1 MSKVIQKAKSLTALK
16 GSVEKAKSLIARKEK
31 TETPKTPKQ
40 LPVQKRIVKGNPD
53 NQYKSKLMMCIE
65 VLCTLV
71 PNGPMKLTQLRDKFE
86 MDEARLKPHLRLLWN
101 RGLIEE
107 EDFGEEEPYYVVTE
121 RGLKVLKVVSPLIK
135 EAHKL
140 EMRNFE
146 AISNVLS
153 GAGYA

>member
-1 MSKVIQKAKSLTALK
+1 MSNVIRRAKSLTVLK
-16 GSVEKAKSLIARKEK
+16 DSVEKAKTLLARKEK
-31 TETPKTPKQ
+31 TETPKSVT
-40 LPVQKRIVKGNPD
+40 VKKHILNGNPD
-53 NQYKSKLMMCIE
+53 SQYKSKLAICIE
-65 VLCTLV
+65 ILCTLV

-86 MDEARLKPHLRLLWN
+86 MDEARLQPHLRLLWN

-107 EDFGEEEPYYVVTE
+107 EDFGDEEPYYVVTE

-153 GAGYA
+153 GAGYS

>member
-1 MSKVIQKAKSLTALK
+1 MSNVIRKAKSLNVLK
-16 GSVEKAKSLIARKEK
+16 DSVEKAKTLIARKEK
-31 TETPKTPKQ
+31 TETHKS
-40 LPVQKRIVKGNPD
+40 LPAQKGNTD
-53 NQYKSKLMMCIE
+53 TQYKSKLIICIE

-71 PNGPMKLTQLRDKFE
+71 SNGPMKLTQLRDKFQ

-107 EDFGEEEPYYVVTE
+107 EKFGDDETHYVVTE
-121 RGLKVLKVVSPLIK
+121 RGLTVLKVVSPLIK

-146 AISNVLS
+146 AISSVLS
-153 GAGYA
+153 GAGYT